1 MAFLKKFSLVLVM
14 DIKMS
19 SLKFADE
26 KGYLNRFIFLSENLS
41 TGIDKDYTFF
51 LLSFA

>member
-26 KGYLNRFIFLSENLS
+26 KGYSNRLIFLSENIS
-41 TGIDKDYTFF
+41 KGINKHYTFF